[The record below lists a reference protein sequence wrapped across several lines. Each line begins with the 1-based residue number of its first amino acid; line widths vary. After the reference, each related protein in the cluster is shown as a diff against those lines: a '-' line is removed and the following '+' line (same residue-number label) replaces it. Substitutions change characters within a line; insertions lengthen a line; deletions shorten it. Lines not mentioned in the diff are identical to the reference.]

1 MLRVYGFFG
10 GRSTTAFW
18 AILAIGSVLAFGG
31 KLTGEFV
38 ALVSTL
44 HAFVIVRSISEDK
57 FCGGKQSPAP
67 ADHASNSFDKTEH
80 HQGDF

>member
-1 MLRVYGFFG
+1 MQHVYDFFG

-18 AILAIGSVLAFGG
+18 AILTIGSLLAFGG

-38 ALVSTL
+38 ALVTAL

-57 FCGGKQSPAP
+57 FCGGSSCPDPESHDA
-67 ADHASNSFDKTEH
+67 NSFCRTEH
-80 HQGDF
+80 KGD